1 MLSKLA
7 DLLGYSAWRP
17 HQMEAFAEWGQIP
30 APRRLCLYHKTGAG
44 KTTTALVL
52 MALAGVQHILV
63 IAPPATH
70 AKWREDAEKLEL
82 TVDTISHTKY
92 RQKGYKV
99 ARDQAI
105 IADEFHLFG
114 GHGKVGWKKF
124 DKMAQTL
131 RGPIVIMSATPNYNN
146 VERVYCIQ
154 HVLDPLS
161 CRGGYLAFL
170 YENCITVQNPH
181 GLTPLV
187 EGFKNFDSA
196 AEYLSA
202 LPKVHYLPDDVEP
215 QIEVVEFPAY
225 QDDFLNRLGLDV
237 RNQRVMA
244 SQMEERHLRN
254 LWNKVE
260 DSRIRLI
267 LLENLVLQFD
277 QPTMV
282 FSNSKRVA
290 KVLATELENLSYSLA
305 LVTGDDTTPMKEAKI
320 SAFRDGDV
328 DILIGTSTLAT
339 GTDGLDTMCD
349 KLIIFDDTDDDAL
362 RRQLI
367 GRILPRSAGVE
378 LANKRIIRYTFV

>member
-30 APRRLCLYHKTGAG
+30 APQRLCLYHKTGAG

-70 AKWREDAEKLEL
+70 AKWQEDAEKLEL

-114 GHGKVGWKKF
+114 GHGGVGWKKF

-131 RGPIVIMSATPNYNN
+131 QGPIVIMSATPNYND

-170 YENCITVQNPH
+170 YENCITAQNPF
-181 GLTPLV
+181 GRTPLV
-187 EGFKNFDSA
+187 EGFKNHVDA

-202 LPKVHYLPDDVEP
+202 LPKVHHLPDDVNISIED
-215 QIEVVEFPAY
+215 IEVPAREDVLLTQY
-225 QDDFLNRLGLDV
+225 GLDNYQH
-237 RNQRVMA
+237 RMMA
-244 SQMEERHLRN
+244 SQMEEKH
-254 LWNKVE
+254 LWNYKNLVYGFL
-260 DSRIRLI
+260 IRDVVSVP
-267 LLENLVLQFD
+267 LLEMLD
-277 QPTMV
+277 QPTV
-282 FSNSKRVA
+282 IFSNSKKVA
-290 KVLATELENLSYSLA
+290 KVLARQLQHMTHRVL
-305 LVTGDDTTPMKEAKI
+305 LVTGDDSTTTKEEKI
-320 SAFRDGDV
+320 EAFRQGEV

-339 GTDGLDTMCD
+339 GTDGLDRVCD
-349 KLIIFDDTDDDAL
+349 QLIILDDTEDAAL

-367 GRILPRSAGVE
+367 GRILPRSSGVE
-378 LANKRIIRYTFV
+378 LENKRIIRFVFT

>member
-7 DLLGYSAWRP
+7 KRLGYSSWRP
-17 HQMEAFAEWGQIP
+17 HQKEAFEKWGQIP
-30 APRRLCLYHKTGAG
+30 APRRFCLYHKTGAG

-52 MALAGVQHILV
+52 MALAGVQHVLV

-70 AKWREDAEKLEL
+70 AKWKADANTLGIAL
-82 TVDTISHTKY
+82 DVISHAKY
-92 RQKGYKV
+92 RQKTYKV
-99 ARDQAI
+99 ARTQAI

-114 GHGKVGWKKF
+114 GHGGTGWRKF
-124 DKMAQTL
+124 DRMAQTL
-131 RGPIVIMSATPNYNN
+131 QGPIVIMSATPNYNDA
-146 VERVYCIQ
+146 ERVYCIQ

-161 CRGGYLAFL
+161 CRGGFLEFL
-170 YENCITVQNPH
+170 YKNCNTQQNRF

-196 AEYLSA
+196 ADYLAA
-202 LPKVHYLPDDVEP
+202 LPKVHHLPDDVEP

-277 QPTMV
+277 QPTVV
-282 FSNSKRVA
+282 FSNSKRIA
-290 KVLATELENLSYSLA
+290 KVLATELENLYYSLA

-320 SAFRDGDV
+320 AAFRDGDV

-339 GTDGLDTMCD
+339 GTDGLDTMCN